1 MDTEKTYIEIKNY
14 LPHLKP
20 MLMVDGIG
28 HICLER
34 VLTHFHITNDCIF
47 IEDNCLSASGLI
59 ENAAQTCSSISGQHY
74 FNEEP
79 STASQNNPNV
89 IGFISSIKK
98 ITIHQLPEV
107 GIQIQT
113 EATLIS
119 QVQMPGYSIC
129 TLKVVTFHSDTVFL
143 EGEMNLFL
151 QKRIDEV

>member
-20 MLMVDGIG
+20 MLMADVIE
-28 HICLER
+28 HISVEH
-34 VLTHFHITNDCIF
+34 VLTRFHIAEHCIF
-47 IEDNCLSASGLI
+47 VENNCLSASGLI
-59 ENAAQTCSSISGQHY
+59 ENAAQTCSSISGQYY

-79 STASQNNPNV
+79 PTTSQDHPNV

-107 GIQIQT
+107 GTQIQT

-129 TLKVVTFHSDTVFL
+129 TLKVVTFHHDKVFL

-151 QKRIDEV
+151 QKNKSE